1 MSDTSASASRRTLLA
16 AAVAAASGCTQ
27 YVPRGDIDCT
37 YGPTAE
43 FETSAVELFAIS
55 ITDQNSGAGG
65 SCSRWSSHLCLHT
78 TLELDP
84 AVVDRVEG
92 RTSEGGV
99 VVETSVGSDGTVHR
113 LQLAEFER
121 DGSVERE
128 IVLLDADGAVV
139 DRAGAYARCG

>member
-1 MSDTSASASRRTLLA
+1 MSDTSVSASRRSLLA
-16 AAVAAASGCTQ
+16 AAAAAASGCTQ

-43 FETSAVELFAIS
+43 FETDVVELFGIS
-55 ITDQNSGAGG
+55 ITDQNAGEGG

-92 RTSEGGV
+92 RAPDGDV
-99 VVETSVGSDGTVHR
+99 VVEASVGSDGKIHR

-128 IVLLDADGAVV
+128 IVLLDADGEVV
-139 DRAGAYARCG
+139 DRAGAYARCE